1 MLFWFVLILFSL
13 FTFVLLCVPMTKFID
28 WQKNHRQQTN
38 IALYQAQQSADTE
51 LSQEMA
57 QRLLQDEQYNAPHRP
72 LSAVRFRPIFSFC
85 LALLVLATA
94 LTYYFSL
101 PRYQQVQQGLQ
112 ANKAQ
117 QAELMQSN
125 SQQKNDR
132 HLINVQNRL
141 RQNPND
147 GENWYQLGQLY
158 LFNNEF
164 ANALESF
171 QRAKRLLGDKPYI
184 LGAIATVLYYQ
195 SGQKMTDQTEQV
207 LQQALAQD
215 PLDTA
220 SLSLLASEAFLNADY
235 AQALTIWQQILD
247 SGRSTVE
254 RRSII
259 QSMQM
264 AEGLQRARQ
273 P

>member
-1 MLFWFVLILFSL
+1 MLFWFVLVLFSL
-13 FTFVLLCVPMTKFID
+13 LTVILLCVPMSKFID

-38 IALYQAQQSADTE
+38 IALYQAQQTQHTE
-51 LSQEMA
+51 LANEMA
-57 QRLLQDEQYNAPHRP
+57 QRLLQDEQYNAQYRP
-72 LSAVRFRPIFSFC
+72 LSAVRFRPIFAC
-85 LALLVLATA
+85 LLALLVLVASFA
-94 LTYYFSL
+94 YYFTL
-101 PRYQQVQQGLQ
+101 PRYQQAQQGQQ
-112 ANKAQ
+112 ANRQ
-117 QAELMQSN
+117 QHATLAQSN
-125 SQQKNDR
+125 SQQKNDI

-141 RQNPND
+141 RQDPNN
-147 GENWYQLGQLY
+147 GETWYQLGQLY

-164 ANALESF
+164 ANAFESF
-171 QRAKRLLGDKPYI
+171 RRAKILLGDKPYI
-184 LGAIATVLYYQ
+184 LGAMATVLYYQ
-195 SGQKMTDQTEQV
+195 AGQKMTVQSQQFV
-207 LQQALAQD
+207 QQALAQD

-264 AEGLQRARQ
+264 AEGLQRATQ
-273 P
+273 Q